1 VNEAFVYPVGGACAG
16 VVDGWALSRRE
27 LGVDGASESGT
38 LNIVLSSI
46 LQAYDVC

>member
-1 VNEAFVYPVGGACAG
+1 VNEAFVYPVGGAWAG

-46 LQAYDVC
+46 LQAYDVY